1 MYTKLKYSRVTQFDI
16 ASGAIAALLAGFIGF
31 LITEKFGFE
40 LSDSGDFYFLLM
52 YIVFLCF
59 AMKLMFKIVDKFKLT
74 HNFYSL
80 SWLFQFY
87 LII

>member
-31 LITEKFGFE
+31 LISEKFGFE
-40 LSDSGDFYFLLM
+40 LADSGDFYFLLM
-52 YIVFLCF
+52 YVVFLCF
-59 AMKLMFKIVDKFKLT
+59 SIKLLLKIVDKFFLI

-80 SWLFQFY
+80 SWLFKFY
-87 LII
+87 SII